1 MTEVVVSDTSPL
13 QYLHQSGTLGLLPTL
28 FARVIVPPAVL
39 GELAEGR
46 ARGHE
51 LPMLDAMPWVEI
63 RAPITPLSLPAK
75 LGRGEQEAISVAAEL
90 HLPVLID
97 DRDARSCAGSLGLK
111 VIGIFGVL
119 IKAKRQGLIP
129 AVMPVADRIAGLG
142 FRMNEATRQQVR
154 AVAGESGPGDPA
166 G

>member
-13 QYLHQSGTLGLLPTL
+13 QYLHQSGTFEVLPKL
-28 FARVIVPPAVL
+28 FGRVIVPPAVI

-46 ARGHE
+46 ARGHD
-51 LPMLDAMPWVEI
+51 LPVLDTLSWVEI
-63 RAPITPLSLPAK
+63 RAPITPLVLPAK
-75 LGRGEQEAISVAAEL
+75 LGRGEQEAISVAVER

-97 DRDARSCAGSLGLK
+97 DRDARTCAGSLGLK

-129 AVMPVADRIAGLG
+129 AVMPLVDRIAGQG
-142 FRMNEATRQQVR
+142 FRMNDATRQQVR
-154 AVAGESGPGDPA
+154 ALAGESGS
-166 G
+166 